1 MIVRNSFRLEGHHP
15 ITRVGR
21 VHVPEQGFV
30 LIPDTR
36 YNILERHTFIPGK
49 LNDVPKGNRIMD
61 RLVAGLAKSLEDA
74 GIDDQMRKGGRPTRK
89 EQRSTSPRAGAAISS
104 VDLVREQRGEE
115 GATRKKASKGASGD
129 PLDVDSGGSEQ
140 PAPKGKEEASVKTRK
155 TAGNKKVSEPVSE
168 SESES
173 ESDTTHTLRSAR
185 RKVTPEQRKKLTEM
199 SKSTCSDRIKERNAA
214 FAAADEVSRKREAKL
229 LKRKKAEAKIAAVAA
244 RKTPAPAAAL
254 RKNDKNVKAPPA
266 TKKAATSLD
275 PSAAKSK
282 TRIGGDAAPGTKKPA
297 ERAAPAAANLDSSKN
312 DQASKDPVSASQP
325 NKSGREEKKTHP
337 CFNDTRPGLRV
348 NRLTASEKSFLKKLL
363 AKQNGV
369 ESGDSER
376 HVDESVDDLEDA
388 RAEPHGDLE
397 SDDSQGAGDSKADE
411 ASLKVMRE
419 WRAAL
424 YRLRN
429 TQIECVNAAITTIQ
443 NDSKDG
449 EGNVVKA
456 LVGNPMPTA
465 KRWLLQLAAV
475 DVCHEDTCCP
485 ETKFLKNAFK
495 VRPIEADDTEEP
507 VASAEPKSA
516 QRKGGKTKPK
526 RSK

>member
-36 YNILERHTFIPGK
+36 YNILERHGFIPGK
-49 LNDVPKGNRIMD
+49 LEDVPKGNRIMD
-61 RLVAGLAKSLEDA
+61 RLVAGLVKRLEDA

-89 EQRSTSPRAGAAISS
+89 GQRSTSPGAGAAGSP

-115 GATRKKASKGASGD
+115 GATRKKAFKGASGD

-140 PAPKGKEEASVKTRK
+140 AAPKGKKKASANTRK
-155 TAGNKKVSEPVSE
+155 TGGKKKPPAKTKKTAGKKKMSEPESDSKSE
-168 SESES
+168 SE
-173 ESDTTHTLRSAR
+173 TTTRCISAK
-185 RKVTPEQRKKLTEM
+185 RKMTPEQRKKLTEM
-199 SKSTCSDRIKERNAA
+199 SQSTCPDRIKERNAA

-229 LKRKKAEAKIAAVAA
+229 LKRKKAEAKSAAVAA
-244 RKTPAPAAAL
+244 RKKAAA
-254 RKNDKNVKAPPA
+254 
-266 TKKAATSLD
+266 TLD
-275 PSAAKSK
+275 PSAGKSK
-282 TRIGGDAAPGTKKPA
+282 TSLNKAAPGTKKPV

-312 DQASKDPVSASQP
+312 DQAGEDPVSTSPP
-325 NKSGREEKKTHP
+325 NKSKSEQNKTRD
-337 CFNDTRPGLRV
+337 DTTSTNGL
-348 NRLTASEKSFLKKLL
+348 
-363 AKQNGV
+363 
-369 ESGDSER
+369 ESGDSEED
-376 HVDESVDDLEDA
+376 VDESVDDLEDA

-429 TQIECVNAAITTIQ
+429 TRIEGVNAAITTIQ

-449 EGNVVKA
+449 DGNVVKA
-456 LVGNPMPTA
+456 LVRNPMLTA
-465 KRWLLQLAAV
+465 KRWLVQLAAV
-475 DVCHEDTCCP
+475 DVCHDDTCCP
-485 ETKFLKNAFK
+485 ETKLLKDAFK
-495 VRPIEADDTEEP
+495 THPIEAGDTEEP
-507 VASAEPKSA
+507 VASAKPKSA
-516 QRKGGKTKPK
+516 KRKGGKTKRK